1 MGKKRIIQKDE
12 KELIAEREKV
22 DKNIAKGAVSSSAS
36 SSRNLGKGRVYVN
49 ATYNNTIISLTDSMG
64 NVLFWKSAG
73 SIGFKGT
80 KKGTSFASSQV
91 AQAIVQAARQFRI
104 QQVEVYLKG
113 IGGGRDSAL
122 KTIVNQG
129 IEVEAIKDVTP
140 VPHNGCR
147 PKKPRR
153 V

>member
-1 MGKKRIIQKDE
+1 MGKKRVIQKDE
-12 KELIAEREKV
+12 KELIAERDKV
-22 DKNIAKGAVSSSAS
+22 DKNVAKGIAAAGAVKSV
-36 SSRNLGKGRVYVN
+36 LKGRIYVN
-49 ATYNNTIISLTDSMG
+49 ATYNNTIISLADNAG
-64 NVLFWKSAG
+64 NVLFWRSAG

-80 KKGTSFASSQV
+80 KKGTSFAASQV
-91 AQAIVQAARQFRI
+91 AQAIAQVARQLKI
-104 QQVEVYLKG
+104 QEVDVYLKG

-129 IEVEAIKDVTP
+129 LEVQGVKDITP
-140 VPHNGCR
+140 IPHNGCR

>member
-1 MGKKRIIQKDE
+1 MGKKRVIQKDE
-12 KELIAEREKV
+12 KELIAEREKI
-22 DKNIAKGAVSSSAS
+22 DKNVAKSQSFSATA
-36 SSRNLGKGRVYVN
+36 RVLGRGKIYVN
-49 ATYNNTIISLTDSMG
+49 ATYNNTIITLADMAG
-64 NVLFWKSAG
+64 NVLFGKSAG

-80 KKGTSFASSQV
+80 KKGTSFAASQV
-91 AQAIVQAARQFRI
+91 AQAVVQAARQLRI
-104 QQVEVYLKG
+104 QQVEIYLKG

-122 KTIVNQG
+122 KTIANQG
-129 IEVEAIKDVTP
+129 LEIEAIRDVTP